1 MSKQYQIQ
9 WSKCQKKIYVMTI
22 LRHDNHVLYFDL
34 CKKKCNWIA
43 HMIIFN
49 LGCIFLHFLL
59 LIYLERE
66 DLITYVTSLVILM
79 LDINF
84 CGILLIAANVL
95 PSYGILVT
103 ISCETGCCFRSCDVS
118 THIINTSS
126 IVRLTSLKQD

>member
-1 MSKQYQIQ
+1 M
-9 WSKCQKKIYVMTI
+9 V
-22 LRHDNHVLYFDL
+22 
-34 CKKKCNWIA
+34 
-43 HMIIFN
+43 IFN

-59 LIYLERE
+59 LIFLERE

-79 LDINF
+79 LDIHF

-103 ISCETGCCFRSCDVS
+103 ISRETGCCFRSCDVS

-126 IVRLTSLKQD
+126 TSELIMPSSLSILESRCIIAIIKESSFSIICYMFCASIVLQ